1 MALEAS
7 VPRLALEN
15 DVHVDITLGV
25 LGEFDAGPSAS
36 TKDIAAK
43 AGIRIQDLRKRIR
56 AEIYARLAELRPAMR
71 KLDDRFIPSPTKP
84 IQAPMMNHGY
94 ALTSD
99 QMLYCAEKFGVAP
112 SRDVY
117 RDGVPVGTTS
127 KYNSGHLG
135 LVQTCMRSY
144 LECGGNVLSRS
155 ISVEEA
161 FHPERRHLFILFSN
175 YDVVFK
181 RERARRFRL
190 EGIKAIVEEMK
201 RGFEGYERRVPR
213 VGWHW
218 DGERCGYG
226 YSAPWD
232 EYNLWPAEGNSH
244 WRRKFNDAPAKEL
257 ESRSPALG

>member
-7 VPRLALEN
+7 VPRLALEK
-15 DVHVDITLGV
+15 DVYVDITLDV

-36 TKDIAAK
+36 TKEIAKK
-43 AGIRIQDLRKRIR
+43 AGIRIQDLRKRVR

-71 KLDDRFIPSPTKP
+71 KLDDRFIPSSTSPVQVP
-84 IQAPMMNHGY
+84 IMNYGY

-99 QMLYCAEKFGVAP
+99 EMLYCAETFGVDP
-112 SRDVY
+112 SCDVY

-144 LECGGNVLSRS
+144 LECRGNVLSRS
-155 ISVEEA
+155 IAVEEA
-161 FHPERRHLFILFSN
+161 YHPEHLTYFILFSN

-181 RERARRFRL
+181 RERAKRYRL
-190 EGIKAIVEEMK
+190 ESIKAIVEEMK
-201 RGFEGYERRVPR
+201 RGFEGYEGRVPR

-218 DGERCGYG
+218 DVERCGYG

-232 EYNLWPAEGNSH
+232 EFNLWPVEENSH
-244 WRRKFNDAPAKEL
+244 WRRTFNDVSPEA
-257 ESRSPALG
+257 RSGH